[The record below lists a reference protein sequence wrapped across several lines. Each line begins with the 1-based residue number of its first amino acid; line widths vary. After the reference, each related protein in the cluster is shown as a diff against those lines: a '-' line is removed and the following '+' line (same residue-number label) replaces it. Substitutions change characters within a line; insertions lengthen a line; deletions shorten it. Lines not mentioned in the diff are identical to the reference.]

1 MFTYLQNILIYVIK
15 KGGVIL
21 KVVQTRL
28 PDDIIE
34 WIGQMAN
41 KEGVALSTML
51 RIYLIREKY
60 REDIEKQF
68 GKKKRGK

>member
-1 MFTYLQNILIYVIK
+1 M
-15 KGGVIL
+15 

-34 WIGQMAN
+34 WINQMAN